1 MINPNI
7 GSLQTGKI
15 HKRLHNYLKVIDDN
29 NSTRIR
35 QYSNK
40 DSKQK
45 NKMKSESRDVPVIR
59 KRERRTS
66 VASDAITAIVLIS
79 VYQQSQSPLWFP
91 GAQASD
97 LTVIQHSN
105 AIINMYNNDACI
117 HNIGCHER
125 PIGHFIVSTDKIYYY
140 FYFC

>member
-1 MINPNI
+1 
-7 GSLQTGKI
+7 
-15 HKRLHNYLKVIDDN
+15 
-29 NSTRIR
+29 
-35 QYSNK
+35 
-40 DSKQK
+40 
-45 NKMKSESRDVPVIR
+45 MKSESRDVPVIR

-66 VASDAITAIVLIS
+66 VASDAITAIMLIS

-125 PIGHFIVSTDKIYYY
+125 PIGHFIVSTDKIYHFSYIFENTY
-140 FYFC
+140 TQK

>member
-1 MINPNI
+1 MIKPNI
-7 GSLQTGKI
+7 GTLQTGKI
-15 HKRLHNYLKVIDDN
+15 HNRLHNYLKVIDDN

-45 NKMKSESRDVPVIR
+45 NRMMSQSRDVPVIR
-59 KRERRTS
+59 RRERTTS
-66 VASDAITAIVLIS
+66 VASDAITAIMLIS
-79 VYQQSQSPLWFP
+79 VYQQSQAPLWFP

-125 PIGHFIVSTDKIYYY
+125 PIGHFIVSTFEIVDFIYN
-140 FYFC
+140 